1 MTMAETIEGAADAE
15 PIYRIGELASEFDI
29 TLRTLRFYEDK
40 GLVEPRRVG
49 NTRLYSRRDRARLK
63 LILLGKRVG
72 LSLQDISDLLDL
84 YDPAGD
90 NRLQLE
96 RAEAKGTEQ
105 LARLRQ
111 ERASLD
117 AAIAEL
123 DATLATVRAQLAER
137 G

>member
-84 YDPAGD
+84 YDPEGD

-111 ERASLD
+111 QRASLD

-123 DATLATVRAQLAER
+123 DDTLATVRAQLAER

>member
-29 TLRTLRFYEDK
+29 TLRALRFYEDK

-96 RAEAKGTEQ
+96 RTEAMGTEQ

-111 ERASLD
+111 QRASLD
-117 AAIAEL
+117 AAIEEL
-123 DATLATVRAQLAER
+123 DATLVTIRAQLAGR